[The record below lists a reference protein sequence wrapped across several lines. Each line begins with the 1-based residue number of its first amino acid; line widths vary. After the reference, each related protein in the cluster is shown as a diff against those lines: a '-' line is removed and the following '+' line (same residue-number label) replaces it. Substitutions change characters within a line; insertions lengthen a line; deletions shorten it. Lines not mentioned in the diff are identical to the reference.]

1 MKRRLVLTLALAL
14 CAPASSLRASY
25 DIIIYGAT
33 PAGIQAAL
41 AAANEGRTALL
52 ATPQPLVGGMMS
64 GGLGKTDVGNPAAI
78 GGASAAFFSAVCAE
92 YNDTSST
99 ACYLFEPHVAE
110 DVFNKLLAAASG
122 RVDVALGTT
131 LAAVARGPRGLAS
144 ASFVPTAAAERAR
157 GASALAALP
166 ASVVSARVFI
176 DASYEGDLL
185 AAAGLTTAVGRES
198 NATYNESHGGVLP
211 EPNPFSNHQF
221 KVFVDP
227 LNATTGA
234 PLKWVS
240 AGPPA
245 PVGSGDDKVEA
256 YNFRLCMTRN
266 ASNLAPFPR
275 PADYE
280 PADWELA
287 RRYLKAANVSNFSW
301 LVTLSPVPRGKTDTN
316 NNGSF
321 STDAIGLSW
330 AWPRATPAERADL
343 FAAHVS
349 YTQGFFWFLQHDP
362 DVPAPVAA
370 EAREW
375 GLAADEFKATA
386 NWPPQLYV
394 REGRRLVGDFVFR
407 QQDRQTDIRKNDSI
421 GLFSYQIDSHNAQRY
436 VSPTPPH
443 GALNEG
449 DFELFGG
456 PLGQMPYR
464 VMVPARAEAAGANVL
479 APVPLSASHMGY
491 GCLRV
496 EPTLMV
502 LGQAA
507 GVAAAHAI
515 AEGADVQ
522 DVDVGRLQARLRALG
537 AKIDLPS

>member
-1 MKRRLVLTLALAL
+1 MKRHVTLALAL
-14 CAPASSLRASY
+14 CVPASSLRASY
-25 DIIIYGAT
+25 DVIIYGAT

-41 AAANEGRTALL
+41 AASNEGRTALL

-64 GGLGKTDVGNPAAI
+64 GGLGKTDAGNPMAI
-78 GGASAAFFSAVCAE
+78 GGASAAFFSAVCAA
-92 YNDTSST
+92 YNDSST
-99 ACYLFEPHVAE
+99 ACYMFEPHVAE
-110 DVFNKLLAAASG
+110 NLFTDLLAAAAG

-131 LAAVARGPRGLAS
+131 LTAVARGPRGLAS
-144 ASFVPTAAAERAR
+144 ASFAPTAAAERAR
-157 GASALAALP
+157 SAAALAALP
-166 ASVVSARVFI
+166 AAVVAGAVFI
-176 DASYEGDLL
+176 DATYEGDLL

-198 NATYNESHGGVLP
+198 NATYNESHAGVLP

-227 LNATTGA
+227 LNASTGA

-240 AGPPA
+240 ADPPA

-275 PADYE
+275 PADYD

-287 RRYLKAANVSNFSW
+287 RRYLKAANVTSFSW
-301 LVTLSPVPRGKTDTN
+301 LMTLSPLPHGKTDTN

-343 FAAHVS
+343 FAAHAS
-349 YTQGFFWFLQHDP
+349 YTQGFVWFLQHDP
-362 DVPAPVAA
+362 DVPASVAA

-375 GLAADEFKATA
+375 GLAADEFRATA

-394 REGRRLVGDFVFR
+394 REGRRLIGDFVFR

-421 GLFSYQIDSHNAQRY
+421 GLFSYQIDSHNAHRY

-449 DFELFGG
+449 DFELYGG

-464 VMVPARAEAAGANVL
+464 VMLPARAEAAGANVL

-496 EPTLMV
+496 EPQLMI

-515 AEGADVQ
+515 ADAVAVQ
-522 DVDVGRLQARLRALG
+522 DVDVGKLQARLRALG